1 MILSEK
7 TLTKKTLYAG
17 RILSL
22 ELQEVEL
29 PDGTR
34 APRELIRH
42 APAVGV
48 LARRP
53 DGAFVFVRQF
63 RKAVERVMLEVV
75 AGMPPQ
81 PLVLVMLG
89 GRSGDR
95 ELVVAGVPQF
105 KVGDE
110 DIFFVQG
117 NGRNFY
123 PLYAVMH
130 GKYPVRRDQTTGREY
145 VTRSNGVPLTDVAQ
159 VALPMAAGPA
169 AELQRRMSRTTDALS
184 PAEFSRLIRKEREA
198 MQHVE

>member
-1 MILSEK
+1 MKLYEK

-22 ELQEVEL
+22 EVQEVEL

-75 AGMPPQ
+75 AGICEPGEQ
-81 PLVLVMLG
+81 PVETAA
-89 GRSGDR
+89 R
-95 ELVVAGVPQF
+95 ELREETGYTAARLVELGSAFATPGYVDEQF
-105 KVGDE
+105 TL
-110 DIFFVQG
+110 FF
-117 NGRNFY
+117 
-123 PLYAVMH
+123 
-130 GKYPVRRDQTTGREY
+130 
-145 VTRSNGVPLTDVAQ
+145 
-159 VALPMAAGPA
+159 
-169 AELQRRMSRTTDALS
+169 AELDAVCGATEHDVDERVEAVVLSR
-184 PAEFSRLIRKEREA
+184 AEFERMIRAGEVCDAKTLAAWLLFEKKIES
-198 MQHVE
+198 

>member
-75 AGMPPQ
+75 AGICEPGEKPAATAA
-81 PLVLVMLG
+81 
-89 GRSGDR
+89 R
-95 ELVVAGVPQF
+95 ELREETGYTAAKLVELGSAFATPGYV
-105 KVGDE
+105 DE
-110 DIFFVQG
+110 HFTLFF
-117 NGRNFY
+117 
-123 PLYAVMH
+123 
-130 GKYPVRRDQTTGREY
+130 
-145 VTRSNGVPLTDVAQ
+145 
-159 VALPMAAGPA
+159 
-169 AELQRRMSRTTDALS
+169 AELEAASGATEPDADERVEAVVLSRAEFERMLRAGEVTDAKTL
-184 PAEFSRLIRKEREA
+184 AAWLLFEKIIA
-198 MQHVE
+198 N

>member
-1 MILSEK
+1 MKLYEK

-48 LARRP
+48 LARRS

-75 AGMPPQ
+75 AGICEPGEAPAATA
-81 PLVLVMLG
+81 V
-89 GRSGDR
+89 R
-95 ELVVAGVPQF
+95 ELREETGYTAASLVELGSAFATPGYVDEQF
-105 KVGDE
+105 TL
-110 DIFFVQG
+110 FF
-117 NGRNFY
+117 
-123 PLYAVMH
+123 
-130 GKYPVRRDQTTGREY
+130 
-145 VTRSNGVPLTDVAQ
+145 
-159 VALPMAAGPA
+159 
-169 AELQRRMSRTTDALS
+169 AELDAACGATEHDVDERVEAVVLSRTEFERMICAGEITDAKTL
-184 PAEFSRLIRKEREA
+184 AAWLLFEKKIDT
-198 MQHVE
+198 